1 MKAVIAFVILSP
13 FFLYFLFQP
22 SVERT
27 LQYRDQVL
35 QKKAYEAAHLVALDG
50 RLTEEVKEE
59 IIGQLE
65 KAYFRRDKIDLKGP
79 AIAVTRGEIIE
90 VSLQYPQGPTQIFN
104 LFGSDEERDYYYPI
118 TIMSEYIE
126 ERP

>member
-1 MKAVIAFVILSP
+1 MRACRHFYMKAVIAFVILSL
-13 FFLYFLFQP
+13 FILYFLFQP

-27 LQYRDQVL
+27 LHIGIKYC
-35 QKKAYEAAHLVALDG
+35 KKKEYEAAHLVALDG

-79 AIAVTRGEIIE
+79 AIAATRGEIIE
-90 VSLQYPQGPTQIFN
+90 VSLQYLQGPRKFSICLVATRK
-104 LFGSDEERDYYYPI
+104 EI
-118 TIMSEYIE
+118 TTTPL
-126 ERP
+126 RL